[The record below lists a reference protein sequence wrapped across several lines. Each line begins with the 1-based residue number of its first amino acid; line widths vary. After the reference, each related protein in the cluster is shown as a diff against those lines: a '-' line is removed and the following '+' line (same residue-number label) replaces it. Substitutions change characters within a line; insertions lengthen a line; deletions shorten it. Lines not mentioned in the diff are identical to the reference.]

1 LHCNHNIDSIAIILS
16 GEAAMASLTI
26 RKLDDAIRD
35 ALRLRAARSGRS
47 VEDEVRVILR
57 EVAQEGHSLTPPTA
71 LRAAPAT
78 PTQQAARSDSAASR
92 VTLIIGGGI
101 AAYKALD
108 LIRRLKERHIDVR
121 CVLTKAAQ
129 HFVTPLAASALSHER
144 CYTDLFDP
152 DSEFDA
158 GHIRLA
164 RDCDLIVVAP
174 ATADLM
180 SKMAHGSA
188 DDLASAI
195 LLASDAPVLLAPAMN
210 PLMWNNAATKRNVA
224 TLQRDG
230 IATIGPNA
238 GEMAESG
245 EAGVGRMAEPLEIAA
260 AAERLLRPP
269 QPKPL
274 AGKRIL
280 ITAGPTHEPI
290 DPVRY
295 IANRSSGKQGFAIAA
310 AAQAAGADVTLISGP
325 VELDPPTGVEVI
337 HVEAARDMLQKVEA
351 TLPVDIAIFAAAV
364 ADWRVAHEGEQK
376 LKKTAAG
383 MPPLQ
388 LVENPDILATISH
401 LKDKRPPLVIGF
413 AAETEHL
420 IENAR
425 TKLARKGCDWIV
437 ANDVSP
443 ATGVMGGDR
452 NTVHLLTR
460 HGEAIDVDSWP
471 VMTKEQVATELIAH
485 VAKAAGKTP

>member
-1 LHCNHNIDSIAIILS
+1 
-16 GEAAMASLTI
+16 MASLTI

-35 ALRLRAARSGRS
+35 ALRLRAARNGRS

-57 EVAQEGHSLTPPTA
+57 DVSQNGPP
-71 LRAAPAT
+71 L
-78 PTQQAARSDSAASR
+78 AARASEATVQGRSSQPARGPAAGSPC

-108 LIRRLKERHIDVR
+108 LIRRLKERQIHVR
-121 CVLTKAAQ
+121 CVLTRAAQ
-129 HFVTPLAASALSHER
+129 HFVTPLTASALSSER

-152 DSEFDA
+152 QSEFDA

-180 SKMAHGSA
+180 AKMANGAA
-188 DDLASAI
+188 DDLATAI
-195 LLASDAPVLLAPAMN
+195 LLAASGPILLAPAMN
-210 PLMWNNAATKRNVA
+210 PLMWNNAATRRNVA
-224 TLQRDG
+224 RLERDG
-230 IATIGPNA
+230 VALIGPNA
-238 GEMAESG
+238 GEMAEAG

-269 QPKPL
+269 QPRPL
-274 AGKRIL
+274 AGQRVL

-295 IANRSSGKQGFAIAA
+295 IANRSSGKQGYAIAA
-310 AAQAAGADVTLISGP
+310 AAQAAGAEVALISGP
-325 VELDPPTGVEVI
+325 VDLDDPPGVTVT
-337 HVEAARDMLQKVEA
+337 HVESARDMLHQVEA
-351 TLPVDIAIFAAAV
+351 ALPVDIAIFAAAV
-364 ADWRVAHEGEQK
+364 ADWRVANEGPQK
-376 LKKTAAG
+376 LKKTPAG

-388 LVENPDILATISH
+388 LVENPDILATISK
-401 LKDKRPPLVIGF
+401 LTAKRPPLVIGF
-413 AAETEHL
+413 AAETENL

-425 TKLARKGCDWIV
+425 AKLARKGCDWIV

-443 ATGVMGGDR
+443 ASGVMGGDR
-452 NTVHLLTR
+452 NTIHLLTR
-460 HGEAIDVDSWP
+460 DALGTGVNVDSWP
-471 VMTKEQVATELIAH
+471 VMTKEGVANALVARIAQ
-485 VAKAAGKTP
+485 AMAAATSTRAGKTGDRS

>member
-1 LHCNHNIDSIAIILS
+1 
-16 GEAAMASLTI
+16 MASLTI
-26 RKLDDAIRD
+26 RKLDDAVK
-35 ALRLRAARSGRS
+35 AYLRLRSAKNGRS
-47 VEDEVRVILR
+47 VEEEVRVILR
-57 EVAQEGHSLTPPTA
+57 ETIEGRPFTFPTRSETGQPA
-71 LRAAPAT
+71 ARAAAPV
-78 PTQQAARSDSAASR
+78 PRSTGALDGAR

-108 LIRRLKERHIDVR
+108 LIRRLKERDIHVR

-129 HFVTPLAASALSHER
+129 QFVTPLAASALSNER
-144 CYTDLFDP
+144 SYTDLFDP
-152 DSEFDA
+152 ESEFDA

-174 ATADLM
+174 ATADLLA
-180 SKMAHGSA
+180 KMANGHA

-195 LLASDAPVLLAPAMN
+195 LLAAGRPILVAPAMN
-210 PLMWNNAATKRNVA
+210 PLMWNNAATRRNVA
-224 TLQRDG
+224 QLQRDG
-230 IATIGPNA
+230 IMLIGPNS
-238 GEMAESG
+238 GEMAEAG
-245 EAGVGRMAEPLEIAA
+245 EAGIGRMSEAIEIAA

-269 QPKPL
+269 VPRPL
-274 AGKRIL
+274 AGKRVL
-280 ITAGPTHEPI
+280 ITAGPPHEPI

-310 AAQAAGADVTLISGP
+310 AAQAAGAEVILVSGP
-325 VELDPPTGVEVI
+325 VDLGDPPGVTVMRVESAREML
-337 HVEAARDMLQKVEA
+337 HRVEAA
-351 TLPVDIAIFAAAV
+351 LPVDIAIFNAAV
-364 ADWRVAHEGEQK
+364 ADWRVANEGEQK

-388 LVENPDILATISH
+388 LVENPDILATISR
-401 LKDKRPPLVIGF
+401 LTDKRPPLVIGF

-420 IENAR
+420 IDNA
-425 TKLARKGCDWIV
+425 KAKIKRKGCDWID

-460 HGEAIDVDSWP
+460 DGSDIG
-471 VMTKEQVATELIAH
+471 
-485 VAKAAGKTP
+485 AG

>member
-1 LHCNHNIDSIAIILS
+1 
-16 GEAAMASLTI
+16 MASLTI

-35 ALRLRAARSGRS
+35 ELRLRAARNGRS

-57 EVAQEGHSLTPPTA
+57 EASQNHPSL
-71 LRAAPAT
+71 AT
-78 PTQQAARSDSAASR
+78 PAPQEVASRPAPTTERAPNAALGPAR

-108 LIRRLKERHIDVR
+108 LIRRLRERRIQVR

-129 HFVTPLAASALSHER
+129 QFVTPLAASALSNQR

-152 DSEFDA
+152 ESEFDA

-180 SKMAHGSA
+180 AKMAQGHA

-195 LLASDAPVLLAPAMN
+195 LLAADRPILLAPAMN
-210 PLMWNNAATKRNVA
+210 PLMWNNAATRRNVA
-224 TLQRDG
+224 QLVRDG
-230 IATIGPNA
+230 VAMIGPNA
-238 GEMAESG
+238 GEMAEAG
-245 EAGVGRMAEPLEIAA
+245 EAGVGRMAEPLEIAV
-260 AAERLLRPP
+260 AAEQFLRPP
-269 QPKPL
+269 QLQPL
-274 AGKRIL
+274 AGKRVL
-280 ITAGPTHEPI
+280 ITAEPTHEPI

-310 AAQAAGADVTLISGP
+310 AAQAAGADVVLVSGP
-325 VELDPPTGVEVI
+325 VELDDPAGVSVT
-337 HVEAARDMLQKVEA
+337 HVESARDMLHGVEA
-351 TLPVDIAIFAAAV
+351 ALPVDIAIFAAAV

-376 LKKTAAG
+376 LKKTTAG
-383 MPPLQ
+383 MAPLQ
-388 LVENPDILATISH
+388 LVENPDILATIAK
-401 LKDKRPPLVIGF
+401 LPKLRPALVIGF
-413 AAETEHL
+413 AAETENL
-420 IENAR
+420 IENAKA
-425 TKLARKGCDWIV
+425 KLARKGCDWIV

-460 HGEAIDVDSWP
+460 DGNGVHVGIRIESWP
-471 VMTKEQVATELIAH
+471 VMTKEEVATTLVARIASQ
-485 VAKAAGKTP
+485 AEQGL